1 MLSALINIYDQRKK
15 TIVICCN
22 GKNPKLTNLS
32 LPPLYTFT
40 FSFGWGFSPEKE
52 KHMKSNDLKKLE
64 EIVNEQDTEQ
74 FYLLIRYW
82 KAIGEEY
89 AFNDANTELRLLAD
103 MPTRDNQEENA
114 EFIRLLA
121 DFGFN
126 LDDPNLLEKSQK
138 MLIKAIENEN
148 EKRIEKVSRFIYL
161 LGVRTAVNRLKERA
175 NECLDAI
182 HDKYKDA
189 LVNVVEL
196 QRKMGI

>member
-1 MLSALINIYDQRKK
+1 
-15 TIVICCN
+15 
-22 GKNPKLTNLS
+22 
-32 LPPLYTFT
+32 
-40 FSFGWGFSPEKE
+40 
-52 KHMKSNDLKKLE
+52 MKSNDWKKLE
-64 EIVNEQDTEQ
+64 EIVNKQDSEQ
-74 FYLLIRYW
+74 FYLLMRYW

-89 AFNDANTELRLLAD
+89 AFNDAHTELHLLTD
-103 MPTRDNQEENA
+103 MPTRDNKEENA

-121 DFGFN
+121 DFGFDLN
-126 LDDPNLLEKSQK
+126 DPNLLDKSRK
-138 MLIKAIENEN
+138 MLTKAIENEN
-148 EKRIEKVSRFIYL
+148 RIEKVSRFIYL

>member
-1 MLSALINIYDQRKK
+1 MQSKD
-15 TIVICCN
+15 
-22 GKNPKLTNLS
+22 
-32 LPPLYTFT
+32 
-40 FSFGWGFSPEKE
+40 W
-52 KHMKSNDLKKLE
+52 KKLE

-74 FYLLIRYW
+74 FYLLMRYW

-138 MLIKAIENEN
+138 IFTKAIENEN
-148 EKRIEKVSRFIYL
+148 EKRIDKISRFIYL

-182 HDKYKDA
+182 HGKYKDA

>member
-1 MLSALINIYDQRKK
+1 
-15 TIVICCN
+15 
-22 GKNPKLTNLS
+22 
-32 LPPLYTFT
+32 
-40 FSFGWGFSPEKE
+40 
-52 KHMKSNDLKKLE
+52 MKSNDWKKLE
-64 EIVNEQDTEQ
+64 EIVNKQDSEQ
-74 FYLLIRYW
+74 FYWLMRYW

-89 AFNDANTELRLLAD
+89 AFNDAHTELHLLTD
-103 MPTRDNQEENA
+103 MPTRDNKEENA

-121 DFGFN
+121 DFGFDLN
-126 LDDPNLLEKSQK
+126 DPNLLDKSRK
-138 MLIKAIENEN
+138 MLTKAIENEN
-148 EKRIEKVSRFIYL
+148 ENRIEKVSRFIYL

>member
-1 MLSALINIYDQRKK
+1 
-15 TIVICCN
+15 
-22 GKNPKLTNLS
+22 
-32 LPPLYTFT
+32 
-40 FSFGWGFSPEKE
+40 
-52 KHMKSNDLKKLE
+52 MKSNDWEKLE
-64 EIVNEQDTEQ
+64 EIVNKQDSEQ
-74 FYLLIRYW
+74 FYLLMRYW

-89 AFNDANTELRLLAD
+89 AFNDAHTELHLLAD
-103 MPTRDNQEENA
+103 MPTRDNKEENA
-114 EFIRLLA
+114 DFIRLLA
-121 DFGFN
+121 DFGLN
-126 LDDPNLLEKSQK
+126 LDDPNLLDKSWK
-138 MLIKAIENEN
+138 MLTKAIENEN

>member
-1 MLSALINIYDQRKK
+1 
-15 TIVICCN
+15 
-22 GKNPKLTNLS
+22 
-32 LPPLYTFT
+32 
-40 FSFGWGFSPEKE
+40 
-52 KHMKSNDLKKLE
+52 MKSNDWEKLE
-64 EIVNEQDTEQ
+64 EIVNKQDNEQ
-74 FYLLIRYW
+74 FYLLMRYW
-82 KAIGEEY
+82 KAIGAEI
-89 AFNDANTELRLLAD
+89 AFNDAYTDLHLLAD

-114 EFIRLLA
+114 EFILLLA
-121 DFGFN
+121 DFGFDLN
-126 LDDPNLLEKSQK
+126 DPNLLEKSRQ
-138 MLIKAIENEN
+138 MLMKAIENEN

>member
-1 MLSALINIYDQRKK
+1 
-15 TIVICCN
+15 
-22 GKNPKLTNLS
+22 
-32 LPPLYTFT
+32 
-40 FSFGWGFSPEKE
+40 
-52 KHMKSNDLKKLE
+52 MKSNDWKKLE
-64 EIVNEQDTEQ
+64 EIVNKQDSEQ
-74 FYLLIRYW
+74 FYLLMRYW

-89 AFNDANTELRLLAD
+89 AFNDAHTELHLLTD
-103 MPTRDNQEENA
+103 MPTRDNKEENA

-121 DFGFN
+121 DFGFDLN
-126 LDDPNLLEKSQK
+126 DPNLLDKSRK
-138 MLIKAIENEN
+138 MLTKAIENEN
-148 EKRIEKVSRFIYL
+148 ENRIEKVSRFIYL